1 MFGAGAM
8 GTAVAMHLA
17 RAEHDVVLWASEYDA
32 RVLEILQ
39 SEGRHPAL
47 PEHLPE
53 SLRLLGPDRLR
64 EAGTGIDVAVMAANS
79 GGARSLGRVVREGCD
94 APPIVAAIAKGLEPE
109 TGRRMSEVYG
119 EEMAGAGVVSMGG
132 PCLAAEIAQDL
143 PTAAVFASGSVDA
156 ATTTAGLFRSGNF
169 TAEITD
175 DVLGLE
181 YCTVAKNVAAIGL
194 GILDG
199 LGKAAGFAY
208 RNAKA
213 ALFSI
218 AVAELADL
226 IVALGGR
233 KETAQGLAGLGDT
246 LVTSLGGRNR
256 LYGELIGEGAEP
268 KAALDQLVER
278 GMTVEGVES
287 ALDVARLAREAGI
300 HMPFHDQ
307 VSHVLFDGA
316 AATNLLQLPERTRE

>member
-1 MFGAGAM
+1 MFGAVAM

-17 RAEHDVVLWASEYDA
+17 RAEHDVVLWASEFDT

-39 SEGRHPAL
+39 TEGRHPAL

-53 SLRLLGPDRLR
+53 SLRLLGPDRLN
-64 EAGTGIDVAVMAANS
+64 EAADGIDLAIMAANS
-79 GGARSLGRVVREGCD
+79 SGARSLGRVVREGCD
-94 APPIVAAIAKGLEPE
+94 VPPIVAAIAKGLEPDS
-109 TGRRMSEVYG
+109 GRRMSEVYAQELG
-119 EEMAGAGVVSMGG
+119 TARVVSMGG

-143 PTAAVFASGSVDA
+143 PTAAVFASSVHDA
-156 ATTTAGLFRSGNF
+156 ALATADAFRSESF
-169 TAEITD
+169 MAEVTD
-175 DVLGLE
+175 DVVGLE

-194 GILDG
+194 GVLDG

-213 ALFSI
+213 ALFSL

-268 KAALDQLVER
+268 GAALDQLVER

-287 ALDVARLAREAGI
+287 AVDVARLAENAGV

-307 VSHVLFDGA
+307 VSRVLFDGA
-316 AATNLLQLPERTRE
+316 PAASLLRLPERMRK